1 MIRNQILQWMID
13 RLEKL
18 KSPQKREQINRLD
31 IQEKEIGN
39 QMKNKPQK
47 AEPYMMNRELSWL
60 KFNERVL
67 NEAGN
72 PRVPLAER
80 LTFTSIYQSNLD
92 EFYMVRVGTLMDQME
107 SSEEIRENKTNMTS
121 KEQVK
126 AILEATRILDKK
138 KDMIYEQL
146 MGELEP
152 QGIRIINFNRL
163 SGEEGE
169 LLETYFD
176 QEIAPYLSAN
186 IVSKQQPFP
195 FLKNK
200 EIYAVALLATKSKK
214 TKVAIIPCSNN
225 VFKRLIDIPT
235 RPGTFMLS
243 EELILHFLP
252 KLFPKYEIVEKS
264 LLRITRNADIDTET
278 IYDEDMDYRDAMENL
293 IKQRKRMNPVRME
306 LSREIN
312 KKLVTGICKC
322 VNVDKKHVF
331 MSKVPLD
338 MSFVFAIQNYLR
350 VQGKE
355 NLFFEKRSPRM
366 TDQLNDKESLIGQ
379 IEKKDVL
386 LSYPFE
392 NIKSFTNLLN
402 EAAKDE
408 SVVSIKMTLYRLADK
423 SQIVDALVDA
433 AENGKEVVVLVELRA
448 RFDEES
454 NIEYSRKL
462 EEAGCRVIYG
472 LNGYK
477 VHSKLCLITRKTDN
491 GLSYITQIGTG
502 NYNEKTSKL
511 YTDLSLITA
520 NEEIGKEAAE
530 VFACLLRG
538 ETIEETHRLLVA
550 PKCLQNK
557 VLAMIDEEMEHA
569 KNHEP
574 AYVGIK
580 INSLT
585 DKDIIEKLVE
595 ASQTGVKIEM
605 IVRGICCMIPE
616 IKGYT
621 ENITVISIVGR
632 FLEHSRIY
640 RFGTPERE
648 KVYIASADYMTRNT
662 LRRVEVAAPVLD
674 DQLREKLDF
683 MFDTMMKDDEK
694 GKRLNAKGNYEDR
707 KVNEKTIDSQ
717 ELFYE
722 MAYENAAKEVR
733 EKKAQ

>member
-39 QMKNKPQK
+39 QMKNKAQR

-80 LTFTSIYQSNLD
+80 LTFASIYQSNLD

-595 ASQTGVKIEM
+595 ASQAGVKIEM

-694 GKRLNAKGNYEDR
+694 SKRLNAKGNYEDR

-733 EKKAQ
+733 EKRAQ

>member
-80 LTFTSIYQSNLD
+80 LTFASIYQSNLD

-252 KLFPKYEIVEKS
+252 KLFPRYEIVEKS

-312 KKLVTGICKC
+312 KKLVTEICKC

-595 ASQTGVKIEM
+595 ASQAGVKIEM

-707 KVNEKTIDSQ
+707 KVNEKKLDSQ

-733 EKKAQ
+733 EKKAR